1 MLDPAFP
8 APASSLTVAAVL
20 HPRERSQVDAA
31 GNGVF
36 RVVHSESVPDAIRV
50 VRERPIDAVL
60 VSVHHC
66 RRRDLHAMSHLV
78 EDFPGL
84 PTVALVSHH
93 EAPAS
98 ETLLHLGATGIQ
110 QVVDVSTPSGWQ
122 RLRQIV
128 GPPASRSVAL
138 IQGPILDALG
148 ETPPDNRLFFEALIR
163 LAPDTV
169 SVRQLANHLDLRPS
183 TLMSRF
189 GRVGLPSPKN
199 YLAGVRLVHAALLFQ
214 AQGLSV
220 ADVAYRLEYSS
231 PQSFGRHLRA
241 MLDITATEFRRR
253 FPFDT
258 ALERFVHRMISPY
271 DQIWPRFRPLGGAR
285 AARSGGFPEAAVST
299 HRRYSSPR
307 QTRPARA
314 RGRSVTSE

>member
-1 MLDPAFP
+1 MLDPASPTP
-8 APASSLTVAAVL
+8 AGSLTVATVL

-31 GNGVF
+31 SNGVF
-36 RVVHSESVPDAIRV
+36 RAVHSESVPEAIRV

-60 VSVHHC
+60 VSVHRC

-84 PTVALVSHH
+84 PTVALVSQH

-110 QVVDVSTPSGWQ
+110 QVVDITTPSGWQ

-128 GPPASRSVAL
+128 GPPASRAVAR
-138 IQGPILDALG
+138 IQGPILEALG
-148 ETPPDNRLFFEALIR
+148 HTPPDNRLFFEALIR

-241 MLDITATEFRRR
+241 MLGITATEFRRR
-253 FPFDT
+253 FPFET

-271 DQIWPRFRPLGGAR
+271 DQIWPGFRPLGGTRTRGSGGTPAR
-285 AARSGGFPEAAVST
+285 AAPT

-307 QTRPARA
+307 QTRPAR
-314 RGRSVTSE
+314 